1 MSRYSTCNVANI
13 HGRHSPAVLTPLSL
27 VSSLDP
33 ERLHTFHCI
42 ANGSGRADV
51 LINGL
56 FFNDQEILNKGITV
70 TLVSIGDFQNSPIY
84 IPATIDNNE
93 TSIQCQLYTDSGR
106 LDSLIG
112 RFYVQGKVA
121 E

>member
-1 MSRYSTCNVANI
+1 M
-13 HGRHSPAVLTPLSL
+13 
-27 VSSLDP
+27 SSLDP

-42 ANGSGRADV
+42 ANISGRHDA

-70 TLVSIGDFQNSPIY
+70 SLVSSGVFPNSTIY
-84 IPATIDNNE
+84 IPATIDNNN
-93 TSIQCQLYTDSGR
+93 TSIQCLLYTDSGR

-112 RFYVQGKVA
+112 RFYVQGK
-121 E
+121 